1 MLCVLLCVFSVCS
14 IQLHSCHI
22 SINWVELSYCT
33 FNHVVYT
40 YIEVHASGRSM
51 IYIKGTAVYSEI
63 WKAGAWTG
71 FVGGDSELPS
81 SPAWSSQE
89 SGEWCKLQVFLALK
103 FFSNMF
109 HMYNFF
115 TQNSL
120 DIKGDIVPLAPR
132 CIRHWHMPYMHV
144 LCSDFCFFYC
154 VYNDDSD
161 IRCSYITC
169 NIRCALRYCLLVV
182 WIWYKYI

>member
-81 SPAWSSQE
+81 SPAWSSQFLLLR
-89 SGEWCKLQVFLALK
+89 LQRWLRHQMQLHYVQHQVRATLLSFGCLNLIQVHLTCLYLL
-103 FFSNMF
+103 FFVCFSLF
-109 HMYNFF
+109 TLYNFV
-115 TQNSL
+115 Q
-120 DIKGDIVPLAPR
+120 PLAITFNKR
-132 CIRHWHMPYMHV
+132 W
-144 LCSDFCFFYC
+144 FF
-154 VYNDDSD
+154 
-161 IRCSYITC
+161 IFITIYYE
-169 NIRCALRYCLLVV
+169 NRMKKA
-182 WIWYKYI
+182 WTNK